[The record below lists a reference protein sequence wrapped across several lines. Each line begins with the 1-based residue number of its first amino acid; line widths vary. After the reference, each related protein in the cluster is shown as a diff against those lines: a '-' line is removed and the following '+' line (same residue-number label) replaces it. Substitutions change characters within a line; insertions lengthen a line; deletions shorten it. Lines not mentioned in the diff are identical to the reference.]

1 MKKYIVFL
9 VFLISFFSFGQNYVE
24 NGQSYEYNI
33 DNITINHVY
42 EEGSIISPD
51 LNKLTFAEQSGTF
64 PNFIF
69 NDIYGYGTGL
79 DVPSEWSIIESSVIV
94 SSGASYN
101 YTSNQL
107 TYEGNCNEEITLKV
121 DIDTNGDGS
130 ANISNV
136 RIRYQIICDFT
147 LVQSYLNS
155 CTNTYVIQMN
165 EVALPTSSNLTGDA
179 RYPCRDYELFLYTAN
194 DYQSDGSGVL
204 YGGSS
209 ITSNNGQFDLSDL
222 PVGNYVYYVENQCNQ
237 TFPDPNN
244 TNVFPATFSIAE
256 GYNFGSNVIFTGFE
270 CYEDEVSIVDIT
282 LTSVAYPLESWSLT
296 DSNENIVYSNEITDL
311 DNDNNIN
318 FVTDGEFST
327 GFSIETISITIT
339 NLEPGEYTL
348 YFVDS
353 LGCNEENTFTVLRPN
368 NPLTAEETIFDVT

>member
-1 MKKYIVFL
+1 MKKYIVSL

-33 DNITINHVY
+33 DNIAINHVY

-51 LNKLTFAEQSGTF
+51 LNKVTFAEQSGTF

-79 DVPSEWSIIESSVIV
+79 DVPSEWSIIESSVTV
-94 SSGASYN
+94 SSGASYD

-107 TYEGNCNEEITLKV
+107 TYDGNCNEEITLKV

-136 RIRYQIICDFT
+136 RIKYQIICDFT

-165 EVALPTSSNLTGDA
+165 EIALPASSNLTGDA
-179 RYPCRDYELFLYTAN
+179 RYPCRDYELFLYAAN

-209 ITSNNGQFDLSDL
+209 ITSNNGQFDLSW
-222 PVGNYVYYVENQCNQ
+222 
-237 TFPDPNN
+237 
-244 TNVFPATFSIAE
+244 I
-256 GYNFGSNVIFTGFE
+256 
-270 CYEDEVSIVDIT
+270 
-282 LTSVAYPLESWSLT
+282 
-296 DSNENIVYSNEITDL
+296 
-311 DNDNNIN
+311 
-318 FVTDGEFST
+318 
-327 GFSIETISITIT
+327 
-339 NLEPGEYTL
+339 
-348 YFVDS
+348 
-353 LGCNEENTFTVLRPN
+353 
-368 NPLTAEETIFDVT
+368 